1 MFHNLKKQKM
11 KNYHKF
17 VSLEEGRVIYF
28 GDEGK
33 LNFERTERIKAFKY
47 VGTVTEEERAKEE
60 AEASEPRKSHQQ
72 ITKENNELVGKHKA
86 DAKELT
92 QEELDS
98 LDSKSQSIDY
108 HELTDA
114 EKKQL
119 DKDKKELAKKK
130 KDEQK
135 ES

>member
-1 MFHNLKKQKM
+1 M

-33 LNFERTERIKAFKY
+33 LNFERTERIKDFKY

-60 AEASEPRKSHQQ
+60 AEASEPRKSHQELS
-72 ITKENNELVGKHKA
+72 KENNELVGKHKA

-92 QEELDS
+92 QEELEV
-98 LDSKSQSIDY
+98 LASKTKSI
-108 HELTDA
+108 TMI
-114 EKKQL
+114 
-119 DKDKKELAKKK
+119 
-130 KDEQK
+130 
-135 ES
+135 

>member
-1 MFHNLKKQKM
+1 M

-17 VSLEEGRVIYF
+17 VSIEEGRVIYF

-60 AEASEPRKSHQQ
+60 AEASEPRKSHQELS
-72 ITKENNELVGKHKA
+72 KENNELVGKHKA

-92 QEELDS
+92 QEELEV
-98 LDSKSQSIDY
+98 LASKTKSIDDD
-108 HELTDA
+108 LTDA

>member
-1 MFHNLKKQKM
+1 M

-60 AEASEPRKSHQQ
+60 AEASEPRKSHQELS
-72 ITKENNELVGKHKA
+72 KENNELVGKHKA

-92 QEELDS
+92 QEELEV
-98 LDSKSQSIDY
+98 LASKTKSIDDD
-108 HELTDA
+108 LTDA

-135 ES
+135 EA

>member
-17 VSLEEGRVIYF
+17 VSLEEGRAIYF

-33 LNFERTERIKAFKY
+33 LNFERTARIKDFKY

-60 AEASEPRKSHQQ
+60 AEASEPRKSHQELS
-72 ITKENNELVGKHKA
+72 KENNELVGKHKA

-92 QEELDS
+92 QEELEV
-98 LDSKSQSIDY
+98 LASKTTSIDD
-108 HELTDA
+108 ELTDA

-119 DKDKKELAKKK
+119 EKDKNDLAKKK

-135 ES
+135 EA

>member
-1 MFHNLKKQKM
+1 M

-17 VSLEEGRVIYF
+17 VSLEEGRAIYF

-60 AEASEPRKSHQQ
+60 AEASEPRKSHQELS
-72 ITKENNELVGKHKA
+72 KENNELVGKHKA

-92 QEELDS
+92 KDELDA
-98 LDSKSQSIDY
+98 LASKTTSIDDD
-108 HELTDA
+108 LTDA

-119 DKDKKELAKKK
+119 DKDKKDLAKNK

-135 ES
+135 EA

>member
-11 KNYHKF
+11 KHYHKF
-17 VSLEEGRVIYF
+17 VSLEEGKTIYF

-33 LNFERTERIKAFKY
+33 AQFERTARVNDFKY
-47 VGTVTEEERAKEE
+47 IGVVTEEERAKEQL
-60 AEASEPRKSHQQ
+60 EASQPRKSHQE

-92 QEELDS
+92 KEELDA
-98 LDSKSQSIDY
+98 LNAKTTNIED
-108 HELTDA
+108 ELTDA

-119 DKDKKELAKKK
+119 EKDKKDLAKKK

-135 ES
+135 EA

>member
-1 MFHNLKKQKM
+1 M

-60 AEASEPRKSHQQ
+60 AEASEPRKSHQELS
-72 ITKENNELVGKHKA
+72 KENNELVGKHKA

-92 QEELDS
+92 QEELEV
-98 LDSKSQSIDY
+98 LASKTKSIDDD
-108 HELTDA
+108 LTDA

>member
-33 LNFERTERIKAFKY
+33 LNFERTERINAFKY

-92 QEELDS
+92 QEELEV
-98 LDSKSQSIDY
+98 LASKTKSIDDD
-108 HELTDA
+108 LTDA

>member
-1 MFHNLKKQKM
+1 M

-60 AEASEPRKSHQQ
+60 SEASEPRKSHQE
-72 ITKENNELVGKHKA
+72 ITKENNDLLGKHKA

-92 QEELDS
+92 QEELDA
-98 LDSKSQSIDY
+98 LNAKTTNIDD
-108 HELTDA
+108 ELTDA

-119 DKDKKELAKKK
+119 EKDKKDLAKKK
-130 KDEQK
+130 KYEQK
-135 ES
+135 EA

>member
-60 AEASEPRKSHQQ
+60 AEASEPRKSHQELS
-72 ITKENNELVGKHKA
+72 KENNELVGKYKA

-92 QEELDS
+92 QEELEV
-98 LDSKSQSIDY
+98 LASKTTNIDD
-108 HELTDA
+108 ELTNA

-135 ES
+135 EA

>member
-60 AEASEPRKSHQQ
+60 AEASEPRKSHQELS
-72 ITKENNELVGKHKA
+72 KENNELVGKHKA

-92 QEELDS
+92 QEELEV
-98 LDSKSQSIDY
+98 LASKTKSIDDD
-108 HELTDA
+108 LTDA

-135 ES
+135 EA

>member
-60 AEASEPRKSHQQ
+60 AEASEPRKSHQELS
-72 ITKENNELVGKHKA
+72 KENNELVGKHKA

-92 QEELDS
+92 QEELEV
-98 LDSKSQSIDY
+98 LASKTKSIDDD
-108 HELTDA
+108 LTDA

>member
-1 MFHNLKKQKM
+1 M
-11 KNYHKF
+11 KHYHKF
-17 VSLEEGRVIYF
+17 LSLEEGRVIYF

-60 AEASEPRKSHQQ
+60 AEASEPRKSHQELS
-72 ITKENNELVGKHKA
+72 KENNELVGKHKA

-92 QEELDS
+92 QEELEV
-98 LDSKSQSIDY
+98 LASKTKSIDDD
-108 HELTDA
+108 LTDA

-135 ES
+135 EA

>member
-11 KNYHKF
+11 KQYHKF
-17 VSLEEGRVIYF
+17 LSLEEGRVIYF

-60 AEASEPRKSHQQ
+60 AEASEPRKSHQELS
-72 ITKENNELVGKHKA
+72 KENNELVGKHKA

-92 QEELDS
+92 QEELEV
-98 LDSKSQSIDY
+98 LASKTKSIDDD
-108 HELTDA
+108 LTDA

-135 ES
+135 EA

>member
-17 VSLEEGRVIYF
+17 VSLEEGRAIYF

-47 VGTVTEEERAKEE
+47 VGTVTEEERTKEE
-60 AEASEPRKSHQQ
+60 AEASEPRKSHQELL
-72 ITKENNELVGKHKA
+72 KENNELVGKHKA

-92 QEELDS
+92 KEELDA
-98 LDSKSQSIDY
+98 LNAKTTNIED
-108 HELTDA
+108 ELTDA

-119 DKDKKELAKKK
+119 EKDKKDLAKKK

-135 ES
+135 EA

>member
-11 KNYHKF
+11 KHYHKF
-17 VSLEEGRVIYF
+17 VSLEEGRAIYF

-47 VGTVTEEERAKEE
+47 VGTVTEEERTKEE
-60 AEASEPRKSHQQ
+60 AEASEPRKSHQELL
-72 ITKENNELVGKHKA
+72 KENNELVGNHKA
-86 DAKELT
+86 NAKELT
-92 QEELDS
+92 QEELDA
-98 LDSKSQSIDY
+98 LASKTTSIDD
-108 HELTDA
+108 ELTDA

-119 DKDKKELAKKK
+119 EKDKKDLAKKK

-135 ES
+135 EA

>member
-1 MFHNLKKQKM
+1 MKQ
-11 KNYHKF
+11 YHKF
-17 VSLEEGRVIYF
+17 LSLEEGRVIYF

-60 AEASEPRKSHQQ
+60 AEASEPRKSHQELS
-72 ITKENNELVGKHKA
+72 KENNELVGKHKA

-92 QEELDS
+92 QEELEV
-98 LDSKSQSIDY
+98 LASKTKSIDDD
-108 HELTDA
+108 LTDA

-135 ES
+135 EA